1 MLPYGLFVGGLWHC
15 LPIWDWLWNL
25 LGLITASS
33 YTLADVH
40 KFQPCESSI
49 RPVAKSN
56 QIRPICIKLCW
67 SCLMQNT
74 ARIIKFREHFY
85 FERQKFTLE
94 SISEFINAFG
104 MWSKV
109 LSSKVVC
116 ISTYVFRHK
125 WLQRFQV
132 GHHLDYKINELNSF
146 TIPLWPIDGRAT
158 LNIVF
163 GVTISFCLAQYQ
175 L

>member
-94 SISEFINAFG
+94 SISEFINTFG

-109 LSSKVVC
+109 LSSKVVK
-116 ISTYVFRHK
+116 R
-125 WLQRFQV
+125 
-132 GHHLDYKINELNSF
+132 GHMYFDTSGCNVSKLVTTWTTRLTNSIHSQSPCDQSMDELH
-146 TIPLWPIDGRAT
+146 
-158 LNIVF
+158 
-163 GVTISFCLAQYQ
+163 
-175 L
+175 